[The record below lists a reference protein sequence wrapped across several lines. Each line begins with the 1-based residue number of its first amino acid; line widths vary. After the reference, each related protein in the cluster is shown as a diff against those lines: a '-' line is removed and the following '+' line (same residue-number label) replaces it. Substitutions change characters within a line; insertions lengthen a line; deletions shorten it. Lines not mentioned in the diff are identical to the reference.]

1 MNSLIGVNPKELMS
15 QHQAA
20 LRAYAKRVMVQGDG
34 LTPAEDD
41 DRARRMQEYM
51 AIGRSLNVTHKEMVA
66 VIFRGM
72 FAVKRGCGCPTC
84 RERATSPT

>member
-1 MNSLIGVNPKELMS
+1 MNSLISVNPQELMS
-15 QHQAA
+15 QHQTA
-20 LRAYAKRVMVQGDG
+20 LRAYAKRVMVRGDD

-41 DRARRMQEYM
+41 DRARRMQEYL
-51 AIGRSLNVTHKEMVA
+51 AVGSSLNLTRKEMVA

-84 RERATSPT
+84 RERATV